1 MHGTH
6 ASSAPTAP
14 NVPPARSP
22 STVGPLGPEIYR
34 LPPPRSW
41 AQPPDYHLLPVSHS
55 HPLKEPAQK
64 SLGTSGSQ
72 PSPMPSISAPFR
84 LASPQARFPRPLT
97 STRLSQ
103 PPWPPVDYRPL
114 SSPISTNPGPTPP
127 PASCFCLPAAES
139 RWGRR
144 LQREFTKHCGGPPH
158 PPPRRGWLAF
168 GCCGFP
174 VSPAP
179 EQLFQTF
186 PSPPAPRGFAP
197 SLSDDLTSYMTQE
210 LEAGHPKLPHHKS
223 LLAATLSK
231 VSGLEM
237 PRGWSWHQQCAQLSG
252 TLSPLFH
259 GLLPPGSHTHLSLPP
274 LTSTLYTHTHTHA
287 RTRLP
292 SVLPCQPL
300 RTGYLGNS
308 QFLTTHSLLPY
319 PSKGHSF

>member
-41 AQPPDYHLLPVSHS
+41 AQPSDYHLLPVSHS

-139 RWGRR
+139 RWGDDCRGSSPNTAGALRTLHPGAAGWHLAAAGSQSRLPQSSCSKPFHR
-144 LQREFTKHCGGPPH
+144 LQPPAAL
-158 PPPRRGWLAF
+158 PPR
-168 GCCGFP
+168 
-174 VSPAP
+174 S
-179 EQLFQTF
+179 QMT
-186 PSPPAPRGFAP
+186 SPP
-197 SLSDDLTSYMTQE
+197 T
-210 LEAGHPKLPHHKS
+210 
-223 LLAATLSK
+223 
-231 VSGLEM
+231 
-237 PRGWSWHQQCAQLSG
+237 
-252 TLSPLFH
+252 
-259 GLLPPGSHTHLSLPP
+259 
-274 LTSTLYTHTHTHA
+274 
-287 RTRLP
+287 
-292 SVLPCQPL
+292 
-300 RTGYLGNS
+300 
-308 QFLTTHSLLPY
+308 
-319 PSKGHSF
+319 